1 MFDSNKRKS
10 NMKSCNWF
18 KTTGKTT
25 APFVTIVRQLMDVN
39 CVRYSFARHQKAAV
53 TVDHALI
60 SGIIQ

>member
-1 MFDSNKRKS
+1 
-10 NMKSCNWF
+10 MKSCNWF